1 MRRNWS
7 CCLLVIA
14 PTVRSTRGSVGNCGV
29 GTISNAAF
37 VSARNARK
45 VLPEKSS
52 SLAATSMG
60 SGVRWSTPLAVNPTW
75 FHSGH
80 VRVRNGENQLLQR
93 SRTCPRP
100 QFPSL
105 EARARRSEVAE
116 MIDRHP
122 HRRKGERLELLTNQL
137 F

>member
-7 CCLLVIA
+7 CFLLVIA
-14 PTVRSTRGSVGNCGV
+14 LTIGSTRESVGNCGV
-29 GTISNAAF
+29 GTIPNAAI

-45 VLPEKSS
+45 VSPEKGS

-60 SGVRWSTPLAVNPTW
+60 AGARWSMPLALNPTW

-105 EARARRSEVAE
+105 EPRARRSEVAE

-122 HRRKGERLELLTNQL
+122 NRRKGERLELFSHQL